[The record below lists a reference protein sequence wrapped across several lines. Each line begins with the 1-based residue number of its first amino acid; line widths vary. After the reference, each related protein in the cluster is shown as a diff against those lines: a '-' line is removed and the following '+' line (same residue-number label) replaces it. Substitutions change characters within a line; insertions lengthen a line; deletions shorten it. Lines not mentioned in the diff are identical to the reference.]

1 MKEVKGIYIFSYF
14 SIRGIL
20 VFFCGLWRCRKSV
33 LGCIKNLSKRNAF
46 LSVLLPLSVLFNF

>member
-1 MKEVKGIYIFSYF
+1 MKGIYVFSYF

-33 LGCIKNLSKRNAF
+33 LGYIKNLSRFRNVRWVGPEKET
-46 LSVLLPLSVLFNF
+46 L